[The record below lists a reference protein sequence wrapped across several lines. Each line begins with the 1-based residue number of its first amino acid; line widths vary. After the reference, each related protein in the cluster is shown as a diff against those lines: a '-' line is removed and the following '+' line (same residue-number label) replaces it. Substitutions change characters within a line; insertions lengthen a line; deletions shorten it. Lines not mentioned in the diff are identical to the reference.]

1 MNDTIPP
8 HVVAALDQRHAQA
21 DASLADLIDR
31 LAAQGIT
38 VLDAPERAIGATILL
53 GRLPHTTVITIA
65 AAAVARLTAD
75 LQDAPRKCG
84 RCEGTGT
91 VLVTTY
97 GNHTV
102 PCGMC
107 RGTGTKETES

>member
-1 MNDTIPP
+1 MSDTIPP

-21 DASLADLIDR
+21 DAALADLIDR
-31 LAAQGIT
+31 LALQGIT
-38 VLDAPERAIGATILL
+38 SLDAPERAVGATVLL

-75 LQDAPRKCG
+75 QAPQEVCS

-91 VLVTTY
+91 VHVATY
-97 GNHTV
+97 GGHTV
-102 PCGMC
+102 DCGMC